1 MADALQNRRPHPL
14 LVALAVVG
22 VLTLT
27 AVLFVLVTV
36 GWALKSV
43 PEFARSGFHTS
54 AKTHTEKFIAGIKL
68 DGEINSHTADTVVE
82 KLESALKDSE
92 TVGVLL
98 EVNSPGGSVVASQEI
113 YDTVKRVK
121 VKKPVVAYVRE
132 MAASGAYYSSA
143 SASKIVANRGSLV
156 GSIGVILSTVEVS
169 KLIDWLKLK
178 PVTLKTGKL
187 KDSGSPTREW
197 TEDDKSYLQAL
208 INDTRGQFIG
218 DVRAERNLTDAAANE
233 MSDGR
238 VVLAPHALSLKLID
252 AVGAKQVALQ
262 EIATIANLKD
272 IPELEYLEDK
282 KEFPDFIGNLLRS
295 EKTNL
300 RQEIEQ
306 TLTSSVAT
314 PQIKLK

>member
-1 MADALQNRRPHPL
+1 MADAQQNRRPHPL

-27 AVLFVLVTV
+27 TVLFVLVTV
-36 GWALKSV
+36 GWALKSGSD
-43 PEFARSGFHTS
+43 FARSGFQTS
-54 AKTHTEKFIAGIKL
+54 AKTHSEKFIAGIKI
-68 DGEINSHTADTVVE
+68 DGEINSHTADVVVE
-82 KLESALKDSE
+82 KLEDSLGDAE
-92 TVGVLL
+92 VVGVLL

-121 VKKPVVAYVRE
+121 IKKPVVAYVRE

-143 SASKIVANRGSLV
+143 SASKIVANRGSLI

-208 INDTRGQFIG
+208 INDTRAQFIG

-282 KEFPDFIGNLLRS
+282 KEFPDFIGEILRS
-295 EKTNL
+295 QKINL